1 MRLCSAAEMMD
12 TDRQAIEERGIPGA
26 VLMENAG
33 RACCRLLDTV
43 YGELFPGPILVV
55 AGRGNNGGDGYVI
68 ARILHDAGWQVNTVV
83 LGAESDIRGDADVM
97 LQIMK
102 NLQQPVQFILDQ
114 SQLQPEFD
122 RCNPAIIIDAVFGT
136 GLKSTVRGLQA
147 EAINLINRTSAVVV
161 AVDIPSGVNG
171 STGQVLGTAVVAD
184 LTVTFDHAK
193 IGHGSRP
200 GSDHVGQ
207 LEVVDI
213 GIPRQ
218 GRRPLASQVQLI
230 DSSVARQLLPQRSF
244 MGHKGRF
251 GHLLVVAGSP
261 GKSGAAALSG
271 EAAVRSG
278 CGLVTVAVPASIH
291 DIIEVKLTESMS
303 CPLVDKQGLLIPDA
317 ADKVLDL
324 LTERQALAI
333 GPGLGTSAG
342 LRQFLCKLLAETQN
356 PVVIDA
362 DGINLLSGQL
372 ECLAAAGISD
382 QIVLTPHPGEMS
394 RLTGLA
400 VAEIEADRFNVAL
413 QFAQKHGV
421 VVLLKGARTVIAA
434 PDGRVNIN
442 ASGND
447 GLASGGS
454 GDVLT
459 GLIGGLLAQG
469 MDGFSAASLGAWL
482 HGRSAELVAAASG
495 TAGMAAS
502 DLLPQLP
509 VSRQEL
515 VKGDCL

>member
-1 MRLCSAAEMMD
+1 MRLCSATEMME
-12 TDRQAIEERGIPGA
+12 TDRQAIKERGIPGV

-33 RACCRLLDTV
+33 RACCRFLDFV
-43 YGELFPGPILVV
+43 YGDLFPGPILIV
-55 AGRGNNGGDGYVI
+55 AGKGNNGGDGYVI
-68 ARILHDAGWQVNTVV
+68 ARILGDAGWQVNTIV
-83 LGAESDIRGDADVM
+83 LGEESDIQGDANIM

-102 NLQQPVQFILDQ
+102 KMLQPVSFISNPLKLK
-114 SQLQPEFD
+114 SEFD
-122 RCNPAIIIDAVFGT
+122 TCNPAIIIDAVFGT
-136 GLKSTVRGLQA
+136 GLSSAVRGLQA
-147 EAINLINRTSAVVV
+147 EAISLINCSSAAVL

-171 STGQVLGTAVVAD
+171 SNGQILGAAVKAD
-184 LTVTFDHAK
+184 LTVTFDQAK

-200 GSDHVGQ
+200 GSDYVGQ

-213 GIPRQ
+213 GIPQ
-218 GRRPLASQVQLI
+218 VGRHPLASQVQLV
-230 DSSVARQLLPQRSF
+230 DSSVARQMLPQRMS
-244 MGHKGRF
+244 MGHKGNF

-291 DIIEVKLTESMS
+291 DIIEVKLTEAMS
-303 CPLVDKQGLLIPDA
+303 CPLVENQGLLVPEA
-317 ADKVLDL
+317 AEKVLDL
-324 LTERQALAI
+324 LSERQALAI
-333 GPGLGTSAG
+333 GPGLGTSDG
-342 LRQFLCKLLAETQN
+342 LKELLCQLLTESQV
-356 PVVIDA
+356 PIVIDA
-362 DGINLLSGQL
+362 DGLNLLSGQIK
-372 ECLAAAGISD
+372 CLADRGPDSP
-382 QIVLTPHPGEMS
+382 IVLTPHPGEMA
-394 RLTGLA
+394 RLTGLSIS
-400 VAEIEADRFNVAL
+400 EIEADRFNVA
-413 QFAQKHGV
+413 QAFAQEHGV
-421 VVLLKGARTVIAA
+421 VVLLKGARTVIAG

-469 MDGFSAASLGAWL
+469 VDSFNAASLGAWL
-482 HGRSAELVAAASG
+482 HGRSAELVAAMSG